1 MLKNNSL
8 SLCAAAAFFTAASA
22 AQASAVTYFGQE
34 QQPSRTVTG
43 APLTAHDAFVG
54 GLTGVGSEGFE
65 GIALLTNAQSGPV
78 ALSFAGSNPAV
89 TASLSGEGQ
98 VSGGT
103 IASARFNTTA
113 NGSHWWNVYGSFT
126 LNFASAISAF
136 GFYATDVGDFGG
148 QISIDLLATD
158 GTHTAFTTPNTVG
171 SGNGSLLFWGFAD
184 DAQSYTQITFG
195 NTQPVGA
202 AAADYFGFD
211 DMTIGHVQPACTVN
225 CGPAPEPVPGSVPEP
240 TSLAL
245 AGLGLFA
252 AGLSFRQAR
261 RVR

>member
-1 MLKNNSL
+1 
-8 SLCAAAAFFTAASA
+8 
-22 AQASAVTYFGQE
+22 VTYFGQE
-34 QQPSRTVTG
+34 QQPNRTVAG

-54 GLTGVGSEGFE
+54 GLADVGAEGFE
-65 GIALLTNAQSGPV
+65 SIPLLTNAQSGPV
-78 ALSFAGSNPAV
+78 ALSFTGSNPAV

-98 VSGGT
+98 VAGGT
-103 IASARFNTTA
+103 TASARFNTTA
-113 NGSHWWNVYGSFT
+113 GGNQWWSVFGSFT
-126 LNFASAISAF
+126 LDFSSAISAF

-148 QISIDLLATD
+148 QISVDLLASD
-158 GTHTAFTTPNTVG
+158 GTHTRFVTPNTVG
-171 SGNGSLLFWGFAD
+171 SGNGSLLFWGFID

-211 DMTIGHVQPACTVN
+211 DMTIGHVAPVCTVN
-225 CGPAPEPVPGSVPEP
+225 CGPVPNPVPGSVPEP

-252 AGLSFRQAR
+252 AGLSFRQTR
-261 RVR
+261 RLR